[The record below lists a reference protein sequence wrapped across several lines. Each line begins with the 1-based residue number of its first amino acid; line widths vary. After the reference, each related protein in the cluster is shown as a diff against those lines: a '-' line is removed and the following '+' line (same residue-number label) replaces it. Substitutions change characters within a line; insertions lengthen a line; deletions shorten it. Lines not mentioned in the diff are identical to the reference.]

1 MALETKK
8 LTELYYEFIN
18 RSKEET
24 PFSKFMN
31 FLGFLLATS
40 FVIVV
45 VLFFYSAGVE
55 ELNEKYERWG
65 ENIWLDYFLAIG
77 SYSLAPLA
85 SIFAYIVYFD
95 VNKYFGIFLKE
106 TELEESL
113 KNILQHIHVIEERDH
128 KNKRDSSE
136 KIPYEIK
143 NDFDFAL
150 RKRSAMYTINHN
162 KIREFENKYKF
173 SKRG

>member
-8 LTELYYEFIN
+8 LTDLYYEFIN

-24 PFSKFMN
+24 TYKKFMN
-31 FLGFLLATS
+31 FLGFLFITALVIIIVIF
-40 FVIVV
+40 FVYGA
-45 VLFFYSAGVE
+45 LD
-55 ELNEKYERWG
+55 ELDEKYERWG
-65 ENIWLDYFLAIG
+65 EIRWYDIFLAVLG
-77 SYSLAPLA
+77 YSLGPLA

-143 NDFDFAL
+143 NDFDF
-150 RKRSAMYTINHN
+150 
-162 KIREFENKYKF
+162 
-173 SKRG
+173 